1 MKMNNYTLHMPGTVI
16 SGAGCIGELPGLI
29 RAAGKSNIAV
39 FADAGALGS
48 GSLDGMLEELKR
60 SFTKVTIVS
69 DVPPEPEDRQ
79 VRAVFDKIK
88 DCGAEL
94 IVAIGGGSVMDTSKI
109 IAVMMTNPGYYNDL
123 TDQSQIL
130 RPGAPLFVAP
140 TSAGT
145 GAEATPNA
153 IVLIPEKK
161 LKVGVVHPFFLPAK
175 ALLDPQLTR
184 SLPQHVTAATGLDA
198 FCHCIETYI
207 SRKTNP
213 FAQMFALRG
222 LKLISENLRRAYAD
236 GSDMEARENM
246 LLAAFYG
253 GVAITAS
260 STVAVHALSYPL
272 GGRFRIPHGVSNAIL
287 LPFVMEYNMD
297 AIPQHVGPIAGA
309 MGIDTRELTA
319 EEAGKKVVE
328 AIFALTADMKIPA
341 SLKEFGVKE
350 NDLEFLTV
358 SAGNVHRLLD
368 QNPKDMSL
376 DDIRLIYRQ
385 LL

>member
-319 EEAGKKVVE
+319 GEAGKKVVE

>member
-376 DDIRLIYRQ
+376 DDIRSIYRQ